1 MTTPPARRPW
11 LVSPAFDL
19 ALVFGPLAFAFAAM
33 AWVPLLGLDRPLWA
47 YLLFIVSFDVA
58 HVWATGYITY
68 FDREALGRR
77 RALLT
82 ALPVACFGASFA
94 LHALSPT
101 LFWSALAY
109 VAILHFVRQQV
120 GFVSIYRARGAERD
134 VAGRR
139 LDKLAVYTGALGPVA
154 LWHADPAERF
164 DWFDSGE
171 VFALRLPEASMP
183 VIELFMA
190 AVAVAWIA
198 REAQRWR
205 AGHRNVPKVVWVVAT
220 WVAWFAGIRIADN
233 FYVAAAFLNLFHG
246 VPYVALIW
254 LRVRRNP
261 ALLARGRSFVP
272 WVARGGR
279 WLVFY
284 ALLLG
289 IALVEESFWERFV
302 WLDYAPDLLGRAFEP
317 AAGLALSF
325 WIAALSLPQVTHYV
339 LDGVLWR
346 MRDPRNGDA
355 VVALG
360 LRA

>member
-1 MTTPPARRPW
+1 MNTSSASRPW
-11 LVSPAFDL
+11 LVSPAFDT
-19 ALVFGPLAFAFAAM
+19 ALVLGPVLFAFAALW
-33 AWVPLLGLDRPLWA
+33 WVPALGLDRPLWA

-58 HVWATGYITY
+58 HVWATGYLTY
-68 FDREALGRR
+68 FDPQALARR

-94 LHALSPT
+94 LHAASPT
-101 LFWSALAY
+101 LFWTVLAY

-120 GFVSIYRARGAERD
+120 GFVSIYRARGSERD
-134 VAGRR
+134 VIGRR

-171 VFALRLPEASMP
+171 AFAMRLPEASMP
-183 VIELFMA
+183 VISLFMG
-190 AVAVAWIA
+190 AVAVAWLA
-198 REAQRWR
+198 REAHRWR
-205 AGHRNVPKVVWVVAT
+205 AGYRNPPKLLWVVAT

-246 VPYVALIW
+246 VPYVALVW

-261 ALLARGRSFVP
+261 ELQGRTRAFVP
-272 WVARGGR
+272 WIARGGR

-284 ALLLG
+284 LVLFGVAL
-289 IALVEESFWERFV
+289 AEESLWERFV
-302 WLDYAPDLLGRAFEP
+302 WLDYAPDLLGRPLEP
-317 AAGLALSF
+317 AAGIALSF

-346 MRDPRNGDA
+346 MRDPRNADA
-355 VVALG
+355 VGALG